1 MEMKKHKKS
10 GFFLK
15 LTIVLAI
22 LVAICCGAYFAV
34 DKLVVPKYF
43 SQYGIHNV
51 SELVGMMKT
60 LYNSPKENEIITN
73 GYTKADESSANK
85 KLIDAGF
92 PKEDGTGKI
101 DYVAVSEGDIKVNS
115 GVYHFTDKEIASV
128 LNDIIASGVLQS
140 NLTNLNHLNELDITV
155 LEFVVSPKIV
165 QSGETFTYSKEKADI
180 SCTFKIDTSLV
191 REQMAKEMD
200 TPMFL
205 LNMIIPNT
213 LYITVNYSLSVE
225 TDGTWKIASQ
235 DIAINGRTSEQS
247 EILINLLISFIFP
260 KEDEMTKDKLTETCG
275 QILLQGIDLLGDL
288 SFEYDIDG
296 RGGNGVTI
304 TI

>member
-1 MEMKKHKKS
+1 MKKHKKS

-15 LTIVLAI
+15 LTIVLAT
-22 LVAICCGAYFAV
+22 LVAICCCAYFAI

-43 SQYGIHNV
+43 SQYGIHNM

-92 PKEDGTGKI
+92 PKEDGTGSI
-101 DYVAVSEGDIKVNS
+101 DYVAVSSGEIKVNA

-140 NLTNLNHLNELDITV
+140 NLPNLNHLNELDITV
-155 LEFVVSPKIV
+155 LEFIVSPKEI
-165 QSGETFTYSKEKADI
+165 QSGESFTYSKENADI

-213 LYITVNYSLSVE
+213 LYISVNYSLSVE
-225 TDGTWKIASQ
+225 DDGTWKIVSQ
-235 DIAINGRTSEQS
+235 NMAINGRTSEQS
-247 EILINLLISFIFP
+247 EILINLMISFIFP

-275 QILLQGIDLLGDL
+275 QILLDGINLLGDL
-288 SFEYDIDG
+288 SFEYNIDG